1 VGEARAP
8 LFSRCEE
15 GQIQLSHTL
24 DELIGSEVSESEGL
38 RRPSDARG
46 FLGMVEDIEDSRGQR
61 LRIFWGDE
69 PPGLPM
75 ANELGRAP
83 DRSRASSRPTMSV
96 ERKRSSLSPAVNR
109 MTCREGPP
117 MFNRE
122 RTRAMRIG
130 A

>member
-1 VGEARAP
+1 LKERRALAFRQGQKRP
-8 LFSRCEE
+8 IEFS
-15 GQIQLSHTL
+15 HAL
-24 DELIGSEVSESEGL
+24 DELISSEVREGEDV
-38 RRPSDARG
+38 RGASDARG